1 MFKFYRNGKEI
12 TAPRR
17 VKWYF
22 AGKPDSIFESDPEK
36 LQTNANF
43 WRKKLEVAQDAEILF
58 VESDEWTMNLP
69 KITPILE
76 DECTTTATTLAA
88 NTDSGI
94 DNDGTDSEFSVSEDA
109 DATVYTAKPKAKR
122 KASKL
127 PDMPSELD
135 NTSGLDAE

>member
-17 VKWYF
+17 IKWFF

-43 WRKKLEVAQDAEILF
+43 WRKKLEVAQDAEIVF
-58 VESDEWTMNLP
+58 VQTDEWTMDLP

-76 DECTTTATTLAA
+76 DECTTTATTTT
-88 NTDSGI
+88 NKPDSGI

-127 PDMPSELD
+127 PDLSQQLD
-135 NTSGLDAE
+135 GLDSPDAE

>member
-36 LQTNANF
+36 VQTNANF
-43 WRKKLEVAQDAEILF
+43 WRKKLEVSQDAKIVF
-58 VESDEWTMNLP
+58 VQSDEWTMDLP

-76 DECTTTATTLAA
+76 DECTTTATTTT
-88 NTDSGI
+88 NKPDSGI
-94 DNDGTDSEFSVSEDA
+94 DNDGADTQFSVSEEPE
-109 DATVYTAKPKAKR
+109 ATVYTAKPKAKR

>member
-17 VKWYF
+17 IKWFF

-43 WRKKLEVAQDAEILF
+43 WRKKLEVAQDAEIVF
-58 VESDEWTMNLP
+58 VQTDEWTMDLP

-76 DECTTTATTLAA
+76 DECTTTATTTT
-88 NTDSGI
+88 NKPDSGI

-127 PDMPSELD
+127 PDMSQQLD
-135 NTSGLDAE
+135 GLDSPDAE